1 MYFNSPTT
9 KQKIGLYFKQLGE
22 TQAVYEGITS
32 ANKLVAHSQA
42 FDVALFYSDLSAPI
56 IEPHFGSFQS
66 NATWKFNGTM
76 IATNLMDAEFI
87 SKLISTKRKIF
98 YVYDLQWHGHDNLPP
113 IFRRAPWEA
122 CSAIYRLPSL
132 ELWARSESH
141 AKALSDAFNV
151 KVAGIMKNFNLETL
165 FNGNGKNI

>member
-1 MYFNSPTT
+1 MYFNSVSN
-9 KQKIGLYFKQLGE
+9 KKKIGLYFGTLGE

-32 ANKLVAHSQA
+32 ANKLAAHSQA
-42 FDVALFYSDLSAPI
+42 YDCSLFYANLSAPV

-66 NATWKFNGTM
+66 NAAWKFNGTM

-87 SKLISTKRKIF
+87 SKLVSTRRKIF

-113 IFRRAPWEA
+113 AFRRAPWEA
-122 CSAIYRLPSL
+122 CSAIYGNPSL

-151 KVAGIMKNFNLETL
+151 KVAGIMRNFNLETL
-165 FNGNGKNI
+165 FDERTNI